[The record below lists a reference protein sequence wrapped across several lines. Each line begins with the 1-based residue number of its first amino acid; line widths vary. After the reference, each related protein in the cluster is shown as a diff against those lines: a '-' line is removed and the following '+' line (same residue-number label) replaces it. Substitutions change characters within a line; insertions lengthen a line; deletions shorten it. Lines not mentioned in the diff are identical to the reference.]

1 MLRRSEKEKRRDR
14 ERPRMS
20 KNQAKVA
27 GIGNIE
33 RGIRV
38 ILLELWL
45 DSRTLHT
52 ICANSI
58 VLFCLPLAILPNLLV
73 SVLEKNSR

>member
-20 KNQAKVA
+20 KNRAKVA

-33 RGIRV
+33 GY
-38 ILLELWL
+38 
-45 DSRTLHT
+45 
-52 ICANSI
+52 
-58 VLFCLPLAILPNLLV
+58 
-73 SVLEKNSR
+73 